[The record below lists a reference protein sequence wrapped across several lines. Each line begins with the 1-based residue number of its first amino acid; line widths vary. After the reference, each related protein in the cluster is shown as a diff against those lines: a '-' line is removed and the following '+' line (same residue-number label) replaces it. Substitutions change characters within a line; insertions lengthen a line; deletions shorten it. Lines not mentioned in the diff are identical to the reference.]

1 MIKWFRKKKD
11 NGLTEEHQSEKDGLF
26 SRLRVGLSKTRE
38 QLSGGLDRLFRHRTV
53 IDDDLFE
60 ELEELL
66 ITCDVGVESTLELID
81 KLKERVKKEK
91 IEDPSGLYDILRKL
105 ITDILDIQVEPL
117 DITKHKPF
125 VIMVVGVNGVGKT
138 TSIAKLAN
146 LFKQEGFRPM
156 LVAADTFRA
165 AAIDQ
170 LVRWAERIDVPV
182 VKQKPGADPSAVV
195 YDALE
200 SAIARNM
207 DVVIVDT
214 AGRMHTKTN
223 LMEELKKMNRVISRK
238 ISTAPHETLLVLDA
252 TTGQNAVSQV
262 KMFKEH
268 IGITGII
275 LTKMDGTAKGGIII
289 GICHE
294 FMIPVRFIGIGE
306 RMDDLKPFDPSEFT
320 QALLATNDK

>member
-1 MIKWFRKKKD
+1 MIKWFRKKENK
-11 NGLTEEHQSEKDGLF
+11 GLDEKHQSEKDGLF
-26 SRLRVGLSKTRE
+26 SRLRIGLSKTRE
-38 QLSGGLDRLFRHRTV
+38 QLSSGLDRLFRHRTV

-66 ITCDVGVESTLELID
+66 ITCDVGVDATLRLMDQLRERI
-81 KLKERVKKEK
+81 KKER
-91 IEDPSGLYDILRKL
+91 IEDPSRLYDILQEL
-105 ITDILDIQVEPL
+105 IADLLNIQVEPL
-117 DITKHKPF
+117 DVTKNRPF

-146 LFKQEGFRPM
+146 FFKQEGFKPM

-170 LVRWAERIDVPV
+170 LTRWAEKIDVPI

-200 SAIARNM
+200 SAIARNI
-207 DVVIVDT
+207 DVVIIDT

-223 LMEELKKMNRVISRK
+223 LMEELKKMNRVIAKK
-238 ISTAPHETLLVLDA
+238 IPTAPHETFLVLDA
-252 TTGQNAVSQV
+252 TTGQNAISQV

-306 RMDDLKPFDPSEFT
+306 KMDDLKPFDPFEFT
-320 QALLATNDK
+320 QALLSIDDK